1 MIEDAGLH
9 NPLPH
14 LYNLQGKSRLKLCS
28 LQEADIEEFSTII
41 TLARSSKPK
50 DEPKIGKEINQKGA
64 KRVCRSSK
72 CLKDTQVAQHG
83 LERVSEEKNDENE
96 MVRIEGAQRVL
107 TGTNAVLLLG
117 GETQWAIHHTYA
129 RCQVGNRG
137 AK

>member
-1 MIEDAGLH
+1 M
-9 NPLPH
+9 
-14 LYNLQGKSRLKLCS
+14 
-28 LQEADIEEFSTII
+28 
-41 TLARSSKPK
+41 
-50 DEPKIGKEINQKGA
+50 
-64 KRVCRSSK
+64 CRSSK